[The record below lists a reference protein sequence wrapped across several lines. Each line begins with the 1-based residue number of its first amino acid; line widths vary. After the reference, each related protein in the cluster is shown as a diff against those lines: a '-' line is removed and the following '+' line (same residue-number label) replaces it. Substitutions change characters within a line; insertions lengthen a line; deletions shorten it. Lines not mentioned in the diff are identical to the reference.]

1 MQAKGQLW
9 PTRAFSAECAQN
21 KQQVREKALNTS
33 WQEGGRL
40 LIKKAT
46 LMIKPSKPPQGGEG
60 KTVQPGFARGKCTP
74 SAYGTSPGG
83 GGSSG
88 SMPCDAYE
96 GNASLR
102 FVVPPLA
109 GERWCRK
116 APKGESCRR
125 QLFSV
130 FPSRQRRG
138 CMVLSK
144 ETAALFKRPPT
155 AGPKGP
161 SEV

>member
-1 MQAKGQLW
+1 M
-9 PTRAFSAECAQN
+9 E
-21 KQQVREKALNTS
+21 
-33 WQEGGRL
+33 GRL
-40 LIKKAT
+40 FYMGKEGACEIKKAP

-130 FPSRQRRG
+130 FLSRQGRG

-144 ETAALFKRPPT
+144 EAAIYDCKGRPPQ
-155 AGPKGP
+155 ARRARLK
-161 SEV
+161 SDV